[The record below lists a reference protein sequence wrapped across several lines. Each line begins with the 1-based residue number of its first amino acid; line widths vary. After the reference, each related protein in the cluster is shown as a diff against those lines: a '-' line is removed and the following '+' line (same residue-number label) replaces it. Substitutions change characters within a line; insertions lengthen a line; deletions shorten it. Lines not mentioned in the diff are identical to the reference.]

1 MIFYG
6 TTQPIQPNDP
16 ISIARTALFDI
27 TTPNSSSANT
37 NLHQIYSAQYPRLSN
52 NNNNLKLGISGKLSS
67 SKSPLNKSV
76 YIAVNS
82 DLRNDPLFKV
92 MNPVSVN
99 KKQQQSSKNTKLN
112 KNGKGKSQENNK
124 PNKNSNNGSRPLK
137 QKESSTQST
146 SVSQKN
152 KFYRISQ
159 QSKGTNLK
167 SKNPPDINIKQK
179 VNKVQ
184 QSSEKIQSHEDKMD
198 RKVIGD
204 LFSTSSTGVNVK
216 LNSKQTLVVPK
227 LAPKATK
234 QVKESQSAKQTPF
247 TTDAMIPIRG
257 GPIAMQPNQRI
268 TKLFERYEKIQSIF
282 PEFQPYQPILKD
294 KNDNSGTIK
303 NIPKHVHLEIVSN
316 KSDGSDSAIIKP
328 LRENSKKSPPNFVP
342 DKKILKKQ
350 QLLLAAAGVDG
361 TQGPGIAISSSN
373 SKNSNGI
380 GYFCINKY
388 SIGLLFF
395 FIFYFL
401 VFKLNI

>member
-16 ISIARTALFDI
+16 ISIARTALVDI
-27 TTPNSSSANT
+27 TTPNSSSASS

-52 NNNNLKLGISGKLSS
+52 NNNNLNLSKLGITGKLSSS

-76 YIAVNS
+76 YVAVNS
-82 DLRNDPLFKV
+82 DIRNDPLFKV
-92 MNPVSVN
+92 MNPVSAN
-99 KKQQQSSKNTKLN
+99 KKQPQSSKNTKPN

-124 PNKNSNNGSRPLK
+124 SNKNSNNGGRPLK

-146 SVSQKN
+146 SSSQKN

-159 QSKGTNLK
+159 QSKGSTLK
-167 SKNPPDINIKQK
+167 SQNPSDVNVKQK
-179 VNKVQ
+179 INKPQ
-184 QSSEKIQSHEDKMD
+184 QSNEKLHSLEDKMG

-204 LFSTSSTGVNVK
+204 LYPTSSSGANMK
-216 LNSKQTLVVPK
+216 SNSKQTLTVSK

-234 QVKESQSAKQTPF
+234 QVKESQSAKQTSF
-247 TTDAMIPIRG
+247 TTDILIPIRSG
-257 GPIAMQPNQRI
+257 SIAMQPNQRI

-294 KNDNSGTIK
+294 KQDIKGTIK
-303 NIPKHVHLEIVSN
+303 NIPKHLHLEVESN
-316 KSDGSDSAIIKP
+316 KSSDSDLAIVKP
-328 LRENSKKSPPNFVP
+328 LRDNSKKSSPSFVP

-361 TQGPGIAISSSN
+361 TQGPSIAISTSN

-380 GYFCINKY
+380 GYLYMYK
-388 SIGLLFF
+388 
-395 FIFYFL
+395 
-401 VFKLNI
+401 